1 MKKGDKILCIKDLI
15 IKKDIDNPYKKDF
28 QEIVMKL
35 HNEEITFDEF
45 STANKEYNEKKKE
58 YYINITELTKN
69 KVYEIVY
76 VLWDGTLRIK
86 GNNGNIHFS
95 VNDKKSEYS
104 SYRYEDFFV
113 TLVEARKKKL
123 DDLAD
128 ENFNQFLK
136 KIKK

>member
-1 MKKGDKILCIKDLI
+1 MKKGDKLLCIKDLI
-15 IKKDIDNPYKKDF
+15 IKKDTDNPYKKDF
-28 QEIVMKL
+28 QVIVMKF
-35 HNEEITFDEF
+35 HKEEISYDDFVKANEE
-45 STANKEYNEKKKE
+45 YQEKKKE
-58 YYINITELTKN
+58 FYINITELTKN

-76 VLWDGTLRIK
+76 VLWDGTLRVK
-86 GNNGNIHFS
+86 GNNGNMHFS

-104 SYRYEDFFV
+104 SYKFEDYFI

-136 KIKK
+136 KLKK